1 MACNV
6 LNVKVKLIT
15 LLVTFIIITRDIDWS
30 QLSTIWDKN
39 GEQQNVHTFMNILFV
54 QFGTNITSVTLLVLD
69 TINKM
74 FDIKGIYETI
84 K

>member
-1 MACNV
+1 MAFNV
-6 LNVKVKLIT
+6 LNVKVKLIA
-15 LLVTFIIITRDIDWS
+15 LLVTFIIITRDIDWC

-39 GEQQNVHTFMNILFV
+39 EEQQNVHTFMNILFV

-69 TINKM
+69 EINKM

>member
-54 QFGTNITSVTLLVLD
+54 QFGTNITSVTLLVQD
-69 TINKM
+69 KINEM

>member
-1 MACNV
+1 MGQ
-6 LNVKVKLIT
+6 KW
-15 LLVTFIIITRDIDWS
+15 R
-30 QLSTIWDKN
+30 N

-54 QFGTNITSVTLLVLD
+54 QFGTNITSVTLLVQD
-69 TINKM
+69 KINEM

>member
-6 LNVKVKLIT
+6 LNVKVKLIA
-15 LLVTFIIITRDIDWS
+15 LLVTFIIITRDIDCS

-54 QFGTNITSVTLLVLD
+54 QFGTNITSVTLLVQD
-69 TINKM
+69 KINEM

>member
-1 MACNV
+1 MAFNV
-6 LNVKVKLIT
+6 LNVKVKLIA

-54 QFGTNITSVTLLVLD
+54 QFGTNITSVTLLVQD
-69 TINKM
+69 KINEM

>member
-6 LNVKVKLIT
+6 LNVKVKLIA

-69 TINKM
+69 KINKM

>member
-6 LNVKVKLIT
+6 LNVKVKLIA
-15 LLVTFIIITRDIDWS
+15 LLVTFIIITRDIDWC

-54 QFGTNITSVTLLVLD
+54 QFGTNITSVTLLVQD
-69 TINKM
+69 KINEM

>member
-6 LNVKVKLIT
+6 LNVKVKLIA

-54 QFGTNITSVTLLVLD
+54 QFGTNITSVTLLVQD
-69 TINKM
+69 KINEM

>member
-6 LNVKVKLIT
+6 LNVRVKLIA

-54 QFGTNITSVTLLVLD
+54 QFRTNITSVTLLVLD
-69 TINKM
+69 KINKM

>member
-1 MACNV
+1 MAFNV
-6 LNVKVKLIT
+6 LNVKVKLIA
-15 LLVTFIIITRDIDWS
+15 LLVTFIIITRDIDWC

-39 GEQQNVHTFMNILFV
+39 EEQQNVHTFMNILFV
-54 QFGTNITSVTLLVLD
+54 QFGTNITSVTLLVQD
-69 TINKM
+69 KINEM